1 MMPTYSKPNSRVELR
16 FRCHHLKNL
25 DIVSKSDPQI
35 FISQKR
41 GPGGFQFV
49 DCTEKIKNNLSP
61 EFKKTIILDYYFEEI
76 QTLTFTVMD
85 IDKEIKLFG
94 DLDKNDKIGE
104 FTTTLSNILS
114 RPGRKIIADIIHHGK
129 ATGKIEISAE
139 EINQTNHQIFL
150 RAEGINLDKKDLFSS
165 DPYFKIYKTSPNG
178 EQLLVF
184 QSVVIKSCLNPIWP
198 EVRMALEEFN
208 GGDMF
213 RELLIEVYDYDSV
226 GAHDLIG
233 ITRTTTDAILRGVNQ
248 YPLINPKKTSKS
260 GYKNSGILKF
270 YEARLEKNY
279 SFLDYLAGGCEISLM
294 TAIDCTGSNG
304 SVTSTLGLHYNNVL
318 LGGSA
323 YARSIVSVGSVLS
336 TYDSDGY
343 IDVFGF
349 GGEYQGHT
357 SHCFPFS
364 LDPNVPAAYGVAGV
378 LEMYNNNISKIPF
391 SGPTYFAPI
400 IQEAMNRASQGQSQ
414 YQQKY
419 TVLLIITDGEICDM
433 DETIKNLVQA
443 SGLPLSVVIVGVG
456 SSSFENMN
464 LLDGDGGCLKDYKG
478 VKAKRD
484 IVQFVPFNRFSD
496 NINALAQETLKEI
509 PGQLLGYFKSVG
521 VLPNPPRVFIPV
533 SDILPPPPQ

>member
-1 MMPTYSKPNSRVELR
+1 MIPSSKPNSKVELR

-35 FISQKR
+35 FISEKR

-61 EFKKTIILDYYFEEI
+61 EFKKTITLDYYFEEI

-85 IDKEIKLFG
+85 IDEEIKMFG

-104 FTTTLSNILS
+104 FTTSLSNILS
-114 RPGRKIIADIIHHGK
+114 RPGRKIVADLIHHSK
-129 ATGKIEISAE
+129 VTGKIEISAE
-139 EINQTNHQIFL
+139 EISQTNHRIFL
-150 RAEGINLDKKDLFSS
+150 RAEGIGLDKKDLFSS
-165 DPYFKIYKTSPNG
+165 DPYYKIYKTSPNG

-184 QSVVIKSCLNPIWP
+184 QSIVIKSNVNPLWP
-198 EVRMALEEFN
+198 ELEMELERFN

-213 RELLIEVYDYDSV
+213 RELLIEVYDYDSI

-233 ITRTTTDAILRGVNQ
+233 ITRTTTDAILRGVIE

-260 GYKNSGILKF
+260 SYKNSGFLKF
-270 YEARLEKNY
+270 YKVRLEKTH
-279 SFLDYLAGGCEISLM
+279 SFLEFLAGGCEISLM

-304 SVTSTLGLHYNNVL
+304 SVNSFSGLHYNDVE

-323 YARSIVSVGSVLS
+323 YARSIASVGSVLS
-336 TYDSDGY
+336 SYDSDGF
-343 IDVFGF
+343 IDVYGF
-349 GGEYQGHT
+349 GGEYQGRT

-364 LDPNVPAAYGVAGV
+364 LDPNVPSAFGVAGV
-378 LEMYNNNISKIPF
+378 LEMYNRNISKIPF
-391 SGPTYFAPI
+391 SGPTNFASV
-400 IQEAMNRASQGQSQ
+400 IQEAIARASESRLP

-433 DETIKNLVQA
+433 DETIKSLVQA
-443 SGLPLSVVIVGVG
+443 SNLPLSVVIVGVG
-456 SSSFENMN
+456 LSSFENMN
-464 LLDGDGGCLKDYKG
+464 LLDGDNGCLVDYKG
-478 VKAKRD
+478 IRAKRD
-484 IVQFVPFNRFSD
+484 IVQFVPFNKYSG

-509 PGQLLGYFKSVG
+509 PGQLLSYFKSIG
-521 VLPNPPRVFIPV
+521 VPPNPPRTFIPV
-533 SDILPPPPQ
+533 DILPPPPQ